1 MRLPHDGGMYS
12 VGSMKIS
19 SRMPRAN
26 LPRSLS
32 RPILCSSAFTIATL
46 FTNIDSATAAETPC
60 MKHPNAIVAD
70 LGLHVINLGF
80 QRTLN
85 CYVVVQSSAGLY
97 GPWTVNSNVLGLG
110 GGTQNPPGDVIG
122 MVLRGRGFVFPLG
135 HAPGGLWISP
145 YVQGGPVFG
154 TRANEKLVGPA
165 FAAGLS
171 VGWTFRLGE
180 RWLIGLGLGGQYHR
194 TSFAGST
201 ARPGFSL
208 FGPTVDINVGVRF

>member
-1 MRLPHDGGMYS
+1 
-12 VGSMKIS
+12 MKIS
-19 SRMPRAN
+19 FAAPPAF
-26 LPRSLS
+26 LPRRLS
-32 RPILCSSAFTIATL
+32 RPTFCVSAF
-46 FTNIDSATAAETPC
+46 ATAVLLASTASAIAAEPPC
-60 MKHPNAIVAD
+60 TTRPNAIVAD
-70 LGLHVINLGF
+70 LGLHVINLGY
-80 QRTLN
+80 QRTLS
-85 CYVVVQSSAGLY
+85 CHVVVQSSAGLY

-122 MVLRGRGFVFPLG
+122 FVVRGRVFVFPLG

-145 YVQGGPVFG
+145 YMQGGPVVG

-165 FAAGLS
+165 LATGLS

-194 TSFAGST
+194 ASLAGST